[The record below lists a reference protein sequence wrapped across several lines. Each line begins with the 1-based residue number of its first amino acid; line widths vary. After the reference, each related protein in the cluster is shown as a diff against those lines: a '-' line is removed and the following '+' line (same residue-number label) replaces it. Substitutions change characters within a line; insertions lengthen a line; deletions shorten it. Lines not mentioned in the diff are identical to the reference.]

1 VILGIGQGYLQTTP
15 LQNARWTAGIATRQ
29 LVTPRL
35 GLATGT
41 DSGVYTTLPVPA
53 PTPVQFG
60 DELGPIRDG
69 MRSAVTGGT
78 AARLAGLP
86 VPVAAKTGTAQDGS
100 LPDGSYDNWLSAV
113 APAPDPS
120 VVVTA
125 VVQGPGT
132 GANSKADVVAA
143 GLRHYF
149 EHQAEVLSTAPMQEA
164 TR

>member
-1 VILGIGQGYLQTTP
+1 
-15 LQNARWTAGIATRQ
+15 
-29 LVTPRL
+29 
-35 GLATGT
+35 
-41 DSGVYTTLPVPA
+41 VP
-53 PTPVQFG
+53 FG
-60 DELGPIRDG
+60 DKLGPIRDG
-69 MRSAVTGGT
+69 MRTAVTGGT

-100 LPDGSYDNWLSAV
+100 LPEGSYDNWLSAV
-113 APAPDPS
+113 APSPDPS

-132 GANSKADVVAA
+132 GANNKADVVVA
-143 GLRHYF
+143 GLRHYS